1 MDFGEALQL
10 ATDLGYAEA
19 DPTADIEGYDAGRKL
34 AIMASI
40 AFHTSVT
47 FDDVF
52 TEGITKITAKDMRYA
67 KEMGC
72 SIKLLGIAK
81 NTETGIEVKVHPTMI
96 PENHPLAAVNDSFNA
111 VFVHGD
117 AVDDADVLRT
127 RCRSL
132 ADRQC
137 CCGRYL
143 WMWRAT
149 CCSTATDALGAAA
162 TRTCQS
168 SRLAIQPADIT
179 SA

>member
-1 MDFGEALQL
+1 MP
-10 ATDLGYAEA
+10 AESLLLW
-19 DPTADIEGYDAGRKL
+19 P
-34 AIMASI
+34 SI

-117 AVDDADVLRT
+117 AVDDAMFYGRGAGP
-127 RCRSL
+127 CRPAVPL
-132 ADRQC
+132 WAI
-137 CCGRYL
+137 L

-149 CCSTATDALGAAA
+149 CFSTATGALGAAA
-162 TRTCQS
+162 TRTCQL
-168 SRLAIQPADIT
+168 SRLAIQLADIT